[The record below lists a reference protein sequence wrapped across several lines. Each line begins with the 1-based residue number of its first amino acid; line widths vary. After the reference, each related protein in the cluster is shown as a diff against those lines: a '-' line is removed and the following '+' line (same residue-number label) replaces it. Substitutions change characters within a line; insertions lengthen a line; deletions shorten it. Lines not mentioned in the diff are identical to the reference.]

1 MPLNNKVERNCRY
14 SNKRNS
20 YESNMG
26 RIVGEFNNK
35 IEHFVNH
42 KSLKNKS

>member
-26 RIVGEFNNK
+26 RIVGKFNNK
-35 IEHFVNH
+35 IEHFV
-42 KSLKNKS
+42 KNKS